1 MGAPS
6 MCEKLHLVAC
16 TCVVHVCMA
25 SLLILISSIA
35 TCHTYTSCVAC
46 MRPSADGIDEKGDD
60 VVDAQDL
67 RVLGANA
74 KVAMDIPSAK
84 HAYVD

>member
-1 MGAPS
+1 
-6 MCEKLHLVAC
+6 
-16 TCVVHVCMA
+16 
-25 SLLILISSIA
+25 
-35 TCHTYTSCVAC
+35 